1 MQVMKK
7 QKILQDHK
15 RKGKIFIPP
24 LMHGIGPFKE
34 TNWLKTMIPELLW
47 IALIQDC
54 YGCREGVELIT
65 SLSRIAHKCSPSVK
79 KRVFAT
85 INSLGALTSD
95 EQSCIQSNLADSGEL
110 LKIQKAL
117 LPLIAFYPECPLRF
131 LFQDKPDL
139 SGKGVQYLKQLK
151 FLIRRM
157 YDKVSIDSVM
167 VQATTIWLAFDSGAL
182 KVFEGLAL
190 ASFPEIEKYPLTD
203 LSKKVAA
210 SIRATMHMFFS
221 EPFYVEPANWPSY
234 FWNQGLKIDPCY
246 FEENPNE

>member
-1 MQVMKK
+1 MKK

-15 RKGKIFIPP
+15 RKGKTFIPP

-34 TNWLKTMIPELLW
+34 TIWAKTALPELLW
-47 IALIQDC
+47 IALIQDY
-54 YGCREGVELIT
+54 YGYREGVELIT
-65 SLSRIAHKCSPSVK
+65 SLSQIAHKCAPSVK

-85 INSLGALTSD
+85 INSLGTLTAD

-117 LPLIAFYPECPLRF
+117 LPLIACYPECPLRF

-139 SGKGVQYLKQLK
+139 SGKRVRYLKQLK
-151 FLIRRM
+151 FLVRRM

-167 VQATTIWLAFDSGAL
+167 VQATAIGLAFDSGVL

-210 SIRATMHMFFS
+210 SIRATMHMFFN
-221 EPFYVEPANWPSY
+221 EPFYVEQTGHLT
-234 FWNQGLKIDPCY
+234 FGTKVLR
-246 FEENPNE
+246 

>member
-1 MQVMKK
+1 MKR

-15 RKGKIFIPP
+15 RKGKTFVPP
-24 LMHGIGPFKE
+24 LMHSIGPFKE

-47 IALIQDC
+47 IALIQDS
-54 YGCREGVELIT
+54 YGCRDGVELIT
-65 SLSRIAHKCSPSVK
+65 SFSKVALKCSPSEK

-117 LPLIAFYPECPLRF
+117 LPLIGFYPECPLRF
-131 LFQDKPDL
+131 LFSDKPDL
-139 SGKGVQYLKQLK
+139 SGKEIQYLEQLK
-151 FLIRRM
+151 SLVRRM
-157 YDKVSIDSVM
+157 YDKVSIDSVI
-167 VQATTIWLAFDSGAL
+167 VQATAIWLAFDSGVL
-182 KVFEGLAL
+182 KVKEGLSL
-190 ASFPEIEKYPLTD
+190 ASFPEIEKYPQTD

-210 SIRATMHMFFS
+210 MIRATMHMFFN

-246 FEENPNE
+246 FEKISNE